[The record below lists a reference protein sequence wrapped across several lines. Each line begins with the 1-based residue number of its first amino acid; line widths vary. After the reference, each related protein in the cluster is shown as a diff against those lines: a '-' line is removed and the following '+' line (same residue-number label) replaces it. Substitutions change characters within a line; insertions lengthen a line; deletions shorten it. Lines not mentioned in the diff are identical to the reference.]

1 MTLHQTSQSKLG
13 HTGDS
18 SLKLSLTGEFELMV
32 LSRHVRLS
40 PPPASSGLQWFDADC
55 QRLL

>member
-18 SLKLSLTGEFELMV
+18 SLKLSLTGELELMV
-32 LSRHVRLS
+32 ISRHV
-40 PPPASSGLQWFDADC
+40 C
-55 QRLL
+55 